1 LFGKYS
7 QLILA
12 NLKNLTFELKEE
24 YIDLIKLLKATSI
37 AESGS
42 NAKDLVNDGLVKVNG
57 EVESRMRRKIY
68 VDYQIECEGFLI
80 KTV

>member
-1 LFGKYS
+1 M
-7 QLILA
+7 
-12 NLKNLTFELKEE
+12 KNLEFELTHE

-42 NAKDLVNDGLVKVNG
+42 MAKELVNSGLVKVNG

-68 VDYQIECEGFLI
+68 PDFTVEFEDYLI
-80 KTV
+80 KVV